1 MVKRKAQSKI
11 PWKTRKRFAGRRT
24 TNSAAKSKTMSQK
37 YSGAYT
43 KGSVSQQFN
52 RKQIR
57 RATKTVKVSPRLT
70 KAVKQIS
77 KKEAEKGLP
86 VFFTK
91 QIYAA
96 KCTFA
101 PTINSQGSITIP
113 AVSGGGTTGCCAA
126 IIDCNTLG
134 SADELVAVLKKATS
148 MVDADIALCKFKL
161 LLAKKKY
168 TYTNNTLAFINVV
181 CTELEW
187 KANDISNNFTS
198 DATAYVSEMNGPI
211 GVSIPDVSPKIA
223 PQWNQKY
230 NSKVSF
236 ASIPPGGQYTVEL
249 RILPQDV
256 DFTSWDNPST
266 PLLPTGA
273 RGRFTQGLLMYGY
286 YREAGN
292 GTGTGASFGAVAA
305 TTANQLTCRV
315 DTSYKFT
322 APSTMSE
329 AVARDTW
336 TWESTGDSTAITVL
350 GSTFDRTAQKLTGN
364 GN

>member
-1 MVKRKAQSKI
+1 MKRKYQA
-11 PWKTRKRFAGRRT
+11 KTAKARKKFAGSRT
-24 TNSAAKSKTMSQK
+24 TNSAKKSKTVYQK

-52 RKQIR
+52 RKQVGRTIK
-57 RATKTVKVSPRLT
+57 AVKVSPRLT

-86 VFFTK
+86 IFFTK

-101 PTINSQGSITIP
+101 PTINSQGAITIP
-113 AVSGGGTTGCCAA
+113 AVSGGGTTGVNAA
-126 IIDCNTLG
+126 IVDCNCLG
-134 SADELVAVLKKATS
+134 TADELVAVLKKATS

-161 LLAKKKY
+161 LMAKKKF

-181 CTELEW
+181 CTEAEW
-187 KANDISNNFTS
+187 KANDISNTFAT
-198 DATAYVSEMNGPI
+198 DATAFVSEMQGPI
-211 GVSIPDVSPKIA
+211 GISIPDVSPKIA

-230 NSKVSF
+230 TGKVSF

-249 RILPQDV
+249 RIAPQDV

-273 RGRFTQGLLMYGY
+273 RRKFTQGLLMYGY
-286 YREAGN
+286 YREVGN
-292 GTGTGASFGAVAA
+292 GSGTGASFGAVAT

-322 APSTMSE
+322 APSTMAE
-329 AVARDTW
+329 ATARDTW
-336 TWESTGDSTAITVL
+336 TWESTGDATAILVA
-350 GSTFDRTAQKLTGN
+350 GSTFDRTALKLVGN